1 MRYYRL
7 VRNKVFLQFT
17 EQLKKPSTLDYVSI
31 PSSIPKLFDPFICWM
46 HTENKRDV
54 AQVYVRDTQ
63 HKIWFAVKSSHSLN
77 QLLEA
82 YEGLEKEM
90 R

>member
-7 VRNKVFLQFT
+7 VRDTRFLQFT

-31 PSSIPKLFDPFICWM
+31 PSSIPKLLDPFLCWKQ
-46 HTENKRDV
+46 TEKKEGV
-54 AQVYVRDTQ
+54 TQLYVRDTN
-63 HKIWFAVKSSHSLN
+63 HSIWFAVKSTHNLN
-77 QLLEA
+77 TLLEA
-82 YEGLEKEM
+82 YEEIEKDM